1 MRSWWLGRSWR
12 PFFAADKP
20 ELAPFDQ
27 ALVNGERFVEPC
39 RVVGH
44 GVLKD
49 RLHTFF
55 EERVAAAFHD
65 FHFHGMPPV

>member
-1 MRSWWLGRSWR
+1 
-12 PFFAADKP
+12 
-20 ELAPFDQ
+20 
-27 ALVNGERFVEPC
+27 
-39 RVVGH
+39 
-44 GVLKD
+44 LKD